1 MGNDGTSAS
10 STSRYDYTFWIGL
23 DLETKNNIPNSKIHD
38 CSYNISS
45 VLMSI
50 LSLTEVMLSTSA
62 TIC

>member
-1 MGNDGTSAS
+1 MAELRLARHQDMIILFGLD
-10 STSRYDYTFWIGL
+10 WIGFGN
-23 DLETKNNIPNSKIHD
+23 ENNIRNSKIHD

-50 LSLTEVMLSTSA
+50 LSLTEVMPSTSA